1 LQSLLICV
9 IFSSYINLNYFL
21 MIFDV
26 LIIGGGV
33 AGMQCALVL
42 GSAKNKAFSVDKNI
56 GIIINQKASHLQN
69 ALFNNVLGL
78 KPKTVGKYILEE
90 GKKQLTELYPDVHQI
105 VNEKV
110 IAVFENED
118 PYFKIKTNKN
128 AYESKIVIVAL
139 NYSKPFLIKGLEDF
153 VVPHKRA
160 NPKKDRIQLK
170 NQDFLIKE
178 GLYVCGTIAGVRSQ
192 FAIAAGSGA
201 TVATDILTLWND
213 GTPTKVHD
221 KI

>member
-1 LQSLLICV
+1 
-9 IFSSYINLNYFL
+9 
-21 MIFDV
+21 MKTFDV

-42 GSAKNKAFSVDKNI
+42 GSAKNKIFADDKNI
-56 GIIINQKASHLQN
+56 GVVINQKTSHLQN

-78 KPKTVGKYILEE
+78 KPKTAGKDILEE
-90 GKKQLTELYPDVHQI
+90 GKDQLTELYPDVHQI
-105 VNEKV
+105 TNEKV
-110 IAVFENED
+110 ISVFENENNS
-118 PYFKIKTNKN
+118 FKIKTNKN
-128 AYESKIVIVAL
+128 TYESKIVVVAL
-139 NYSKPFLIKGLEDF
+139 NYSKPFSIKGLENF
-153 VVPHKRA
+153 VIPHKRA
-160 NPKKDRIQLK
+160 NPNKDRIQLK

-178 GLYVCGTIAGVRSQ
+178 GLYVCGTIAGLRSQ

-213 GTPTKVHD
+213 GNHTKIHD